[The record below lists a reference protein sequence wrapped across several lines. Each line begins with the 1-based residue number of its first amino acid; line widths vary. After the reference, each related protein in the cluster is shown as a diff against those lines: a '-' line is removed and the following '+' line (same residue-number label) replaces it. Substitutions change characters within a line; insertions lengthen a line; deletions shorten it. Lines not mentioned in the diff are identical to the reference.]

1 VAVNIISDFFN
12 VINLSLF
19 DTANVLLVV
28 GFIVWEVP
36 RSFHIIS
43 EEYTKDLYPEHGRV
57 TDFVLLGIGLL
68 AVFFFMINGMD
79 IVQFLKKPGIIPFFL
94 VLLVVIPLII
104 ALSFF
109 RRFFGRLEKGESLTI
124 FLTHGFLDLMHTL
137 FYISLAVLVIPA
149 LGFLLF
155 G

>member
-1 VAVNIISDFFN
+1 M
-12 VINLSLF
+12 INLGLF
-19 DTANVLLVV
+19 DNAMVFLII
-28 GFIVWEVP
+28 GFAIWEVP

-57 TDFVLLGIGLL
+57 TDFVLLVIGLL
-68 AVFFFMINGMD
+68 AAFFFMGNGTD
-79 IVQFLKKPGIIPFFL
+79 IVSFLKKPGIVAFFL

-104 ALSFF
+104 VLSFL
-109 RRFFGRLEKGESLTI
+109 RRFFGRLEKGESITI

-137 FYISLAVLVIPA
+137 FYLGLTILVIPSA
-149 LGFLLF
+149 GFLLL